1 MEQVEINE
9 KEVYYF
15 EQSPIW
21 KAIAHMALPM
31 MLGMCMNLIYNI
43 VEIISTLLFNNLSV
57 IYGDYVLAAFGIF
70 QRVVQLS
77 DFIGMGL
84 FLGVVPLIAYSYAAK
99 NSKRML
105 DIIRHTAFYIAILVI
120 LVSSILM
127 IFRIQVFHMF
137 TRDVKV
143 INIGGLIFMA
153 MLFSSLFTS
162 ISGLF
167 IGIFQGLIWSL
178 TASEVLA
185 ALMGIKLWM
194 NFKAKNII

>member
-1 MEQVEINE
+1 M
-9 KEVYYF
+9 
-15 EQSPIW
+15 
-21 KAIAHMALPM
+21 
-31 MLGMCMNLIYNI
+31 
-43 VEIISTLLFNNLSV
+43 
-57 IYGDYVLAAFGIF
+57 
-70 QRVVQLS
+70 
-77 DFIGMGL
+77 
-84 FLGVVPLIAYSYAAK
+84 PLIAYSYAAK

-127 IFRIQVFHMF
+127 IFRVQVFHMF

-143 INIGGLIFMA
+143 INIGVFIFMA